1 MNTTKNDE
9 EEDLPFSPAG
19 VRTSQRRL
27 STMRNAVS
35 TRRPGCRVRRSRLHE
50 QYQRMGSAKRK
61 NHQRERLKKAHLQR
75 AATSNAKHARQQ
87 DRTKGS
93 FAIHQ
98 YLKKLQSEEQRR
110 KRRALLALPQPQRT
124 AAPALQTPTSAKK
137 KKKKA
142 TGSFMHSKVAKPPAQ
157 PLFGSTKIKKRLL
170 KELLPPP
177 RGTLN
182 GHAHLITGPPGCGKS
197 FVLSHIASS
206 YTRVLTTE
214 HVESL
219 CKQGLD
225 VPRGRNTLV
234 CVDDVEDLTDESAL
248 FLKHQIVPETKA
260 VPSSTTKKKKK
271 KKRKKSLPEV
281 HSNPTSFVL
290 CCKNVFDLSKSL
302 RWLREVRQTK
312 LFAPWESDV
321 KRFLFSCVRVKT
333 TRSDGTVTFRPP
345 LHSEVN
351 RATTLSRRNLRAARM
366 LIENGEG
373 AGACDVRLNVFD
385 EVRGKL
391 THTLDPNWQLTDV
404 SRLALHENACEN
416 CDDDLER
423 LAGVFDSMSLSDTL
437 QHSKIGQAVYDDC
450 FTHVPNEPDVSFPS
464 LYFSRQRD
472 HNRHATMVRH
482 LRLLQGASAGMRSCS
497 DTLEMGLCVSA
508 CSKLTPTQ
516 LSSVIQRTKLPTTA
530 LVDLREWH
538 ETMEAVFT

>member
-1 MNTTKNDE
+1 
-9 EEDLPFSPAG
+9 
-19 VRTSQRRL
+19 
-27 STMRNAVS
+27 
-35 TRRPGCRVRRSRLHE
+35 
-50 QYQRMGSAKRK
+50 MGSAKRK

-124 AAPALQTPTSAKK
+124 AAPALSAGSKQTPAGAKK
-137 KKKKA
+137 TKKA
-142 TGSFMHSKVAKPPAQ
+142 NVSFTLHSKVAKPPVQ
-157 PLFGSTKIKKRLL
+157 PLFGCTKTKKRLL

-182 GHAHLITGPPGCGKS
+182 GHVLLITGPPGCGKS

-248 FLKHQIVPETKA
+248 FLQKEMCPATKA
-260 VPSSTTKKKKK
+260 VPSSKTKKK
-271 KKRKKSLPEV
+271 KKRKKSLLEL

-290 CCKNVFDLSKSL
+290 CCKNVFDLSKNL

-312 LFAPWESDV
+312 LYAPWESDI

-366 LIENGEG
+366 LVENGEG

-416 CDDDLER
+416 CDDDLQR

-437 QHSKIGQAVYDDC
+437 HHSKIGQAVYDDC
-450 FTHVPNEPDVSFPS
+450 FTHVPKEPAVSFPS
-464 LYFSRQRD
+464 AYFSRQRD
-472 HNRHATMVRH
+472 HNRHAAMARH
-482 LRLLQGASAGMRSCS
+482 LRCLQGASAGMRSCS

-508 CSKLTPTQ
+508 CLKLTPPQ

-530 LVDLREWH
+530 VVDLREWH